1 MTVQV
6 PLKTLVRDQLR
17 RNVERMSRPVRIARA
32 YPEYSARRRLATQ
45 ISAGPAFDVQAL
57 ERQGYLV
64 VPPRS
69 ELVGDLIDAAR
80 RKLAE
85 AQDLP
90 QSRNKAF
97 FTQLLTPADLEL
109 DAPYMRLALN
119 ETILNTTARYLG
131 VAPYLESVE
140 LLYSKPITGAP
151 AQSQQWHKDRTDRRI
166 VKVFVYINEVTP
178 RHGPLS
184 LLPAADSRRVPEFLF
199 HYLPDAQMAQYVD
212 LARTVAFT
220 GPAGTTVFI
229 DSQTC
234 YHLGSRC
241 QEPRLAYVAYYT
253 SGFGYRPR
261 ETTWRVPA
269 DRPGLTPV
277 QQFALG
283 LR

>member
-1 MTVQV
+1 VQV
-6 PLKTLVRDQLR
+6 PLKLLVRDQLR
-17 RNVERMSRPVRIARA
+17 RNVERLSRPVRIARA
-32 YPEYSARRRLATQ
+32 YPEYTARRQLAAG
-45 ISAGPAFDVQAL
+45 ISGGTFDVQAL
-57 ERQGYLV
+57 EQQGFLV
-64 VPPRS
+64 VPPHA
-69 ELVGDLIDAAR
+69 ELVGTLIEASR
-80 RKLAE
+80 RRLAE
-85 AQDLP
+85 AKDLP
-90 QSRNKAF
+90 QSRGKAF
-97 FTQLLTPADLEL
+97 FSQLLTPADLAL
-109 DAPYMRLALN
+109 DGPFMQVALD
-119 ETILNTTARYLG
+119 ETILKTTARYLG

-140 LLYSKPITGAP
+140 LLYSKPIAGAP

-166 VKVFVYINEVTP
+166 VKVFVYINEVTR

-199 HYLPDAQMAQYVD
+199 HYLTDEQMAQYVD
-212 LARTVAFT
+212 LSRTVAFT

-241 QEPRLAYVAYYT
+241 KEPRLAYVAYYT

-261 ETTWRVPA
+261 ETTWRVPPSQA
-269 DRPGLTPV
+269 GLSAV